1 MTDPR
6 KAKKGDLVWPDPMWN
21 ATEQPR
27 NHLHEP
33 TTVLDT
39 GIGGQTGVLLEV
51 QLKGGSRRWLSS
63 GWFTDMQIPRL
74 TSQTAAHQ
82 ATKEPR

>member
-1 MTDPR
+1 MSDTR

-27 NHLHEP
+27 NQLHEP
-33 TTVLDT
+33 STVLGT

-51 QLKGGSRRWLSS
+51 QLKGGARRWLSS
-63 GWFTDMQIPRL
+63 GWFVDMQSPRL
-74 TSQTAAHQ
+74 KNAV
-82 ATKEPR
+82 KEGEA